1 MLIVGGEERLNVL
14 ERVCW
19 YECEPQMFSGGGKKR
34 DISKVKTGWAGTS
47 LNVYSIVDAVL

>member
-1 MLIVGGEERLNVL
+1 MCWNEYVGTNVNPRCFLAGE
-14 ERVCW
+14 
-19 YECEPQMFSGGGKKR
+19 KKS